1 MDKRI
6 VVKAFLILLVVMMAV
21 LHFAEVMTI
30 PNEVLSAV
38 LGVSL
43 VLLVVYKFYK
53 ARRDE
58 RRDLD

>member
-1 MDKRI
+1 MDKKI

>member
-1 MDKRI
+1 VDKKI

-21 LHFAEVMTI
+21 LDFTKVMPI

-53 ARRDE
+53 ARRNE
-58 RRDLD
+58 RRDHD

>member
-6 VVKAFLILLVVMMAV
+6 VVKAFLILLVVIMAV
-21 LHFAEVMTI
+21 LDFTDVMTI
-30 PNEVLSAV
+30 PNRVLSAV

>member
-1 MDKRI
+1 MDKKI
-6 VVKAFLILLVVMMAV
+6 VVKASLILLVVIMAV
-21 LHFAEVMTI
+21 LDFTEVMPI

>member
-1 MDKRI
+1 MDKKI

-21 LHFAEVMTI
+21 LDFTKVMPI

-53 ARRDE
+53 ARRNE
-58 RRDLD
+58 RRDHD